1 MLTTNAT
8 LRATFIETPEGQ
20 ENEFQI
26 IHNGVTYKES
36 DITWVFDYYG
46 PTGRYSEE
54 GMIRKPV
61 KADFDKILKDNI
73 ECKIQIADDGDVIL
87 HYIQP

>member
-1 MLTTNAT
+1 MLSNNAK
-8 LRATFIETPEGQ
+8 LRASFIETAEGE

-26 IHNGVTYKES
+26 VHNGVIYKES

-46 PTGRYSEE
+46 PTGRYSKD
-54 GMIRKPV
+54 GMVRKPTQ
-61 KADFDKILKDNI
+61 ADFNKILNENI
-73 ECKIQIADDGDVIL
+73 ECRIQIAEDGDVIL